1 MKLLIIADDLS
12 GAADCAIGFAN
23 AGHRT
28 VVTLDP
34 SDAAHAAD
42 VIAAD
47 TDTRRLT
54 PADAAG
60 RTAQAFAALGRERR
74 LYKKIDS
81 TLRGNWAAEVAA
93 LQAHAGLAIVAP
105 AFPATGRTVRGG
117 ALLVHGVPLEQ
128 TETWQL
134 EHAGRSADMA
144 AMLAAAGLKSERF
157 NAALLHHEP
166 RALARRA
173 ALIAAEGADGAQALI
188 VDAQSADDL
197 RALAHA
203 TLALESA
210 FFWVGSGGLA
220 RELATLDLPRADDT
234 RDTETEDHGVSGPV
248 LVLVGSLSAV
258 GERQCA
264 VLRERVGLVELV
276 VPPEVLR
283 AGEAHADWPHWSA
296 RIGATLG
303 AAGSDTRADLLLR
316 IGRDEAFD
324 PAEGAHLSAMLAALV
339 VPHFATL
346 GGLIATGGET
356 ARAMLD
362 AAGIGSLRLIAE
374 IEAGVAVARPLMQT
388 EGRSHRPAVVTK
400 AGAFG
405 TDDALYAAWR
415 HLGDMRVGDMRVGDM
430 RVGDM
435 RVGDMRVGDMRVGDM
450 RRETPTQSTTH

>member
-23 AGHRT
+23 AGHPT
-28 VVTLDP
+28 IVTLEVAGGDP
-34 SDAAHAAD
+34 SGGEPSGGDPSGGASARAMTADDAE
-42 VIAAD
+42 VIAVD
-47 TDTRRLT
+47 TDTRRLSA
-54 PADAAG
+54 ADAAA
-60 RTAQAFAALGRERR
+60 RTAHAFAVLGGQRR

-93 LQAHAGLAIVAP
+93 LQAGAGLAIVAP
-105 AFPATGRTVRGG
+105 AFPAMGRTVREGG
-117 ALLVHGVPLEQ
+117 LYVHGVPLER

-134 EHAGRSADMA
+134 EHAGRAASMA
-144 AMLAAAGLKSERF
+144 AMLAAAGVKSERF
-157 NAALLHHEP
+157 DAALLHGDP
-166 RALARRA
+166 RALARRI
-173 ALIAAEGADGAQALI
+173 ALIACEGADGAQALI

-197 RALAHA
+197 RELARA

-220 RELATLDLPRADDT
+220 RELATLDMPRAT
-234 RDTETEDHGVSGPV
+234 NEAQVCHRKENGSAAGPI

-264 VLRERVGLVELV
+264 VLRERVSAEARKGLVELV
-276 VPPEVLR
+276 VPPAVLR
-283 AGEAHADWPHWSA
+283 AGAAHEAWPLWDA

-303 AAGSDTRADLLLR
+303 GHNDLLLR

-324 PAEGAHLSAMLAALV
+324 PAEGAQLSAMLAALV
-339 VPHFATL
+339 APHFTRI

-374 IEAGVAVARPLMQT
+374 VEAGVAVARPHGST
-388 EGRSHRPAVVTK
+388 HRHGHRPAVVTK

-405 TDDALYAAWR
+405 TDAALYAAWL
-415 HLGDMRVGDMRVGDM
+415 HLSNLTDEGTAR
-430 RVGDM
+430 
-435 RVGDMRVGDMRVGDM
+435 
-450 RRETPTQSTTH
+450 TPQRTGAE

>member
-28 VVTLDP
+28 VVTLDA
-34 SDAAHAAD
+34 SGAQQDATPHDAD

-54 PADAAG
+54 PADAAE
-60 RTAQAFAALGRERR
+60 RTAQAFAALGHARR

-93 LQAHAGLAIVAP
+93 LQARAGLAIVAP
-105 AFPATGRTVRGG
+105 AFPATGRTVRDG

-134 EHAGRSADMA
+134 EHAGRTADMA
-144 AMLAAAGLKSERF
+144 AMLASAGLKSERF
-157 NAALLHHEP
+157 SAALLHNEP

-173 ALIAAEGADGAQALI
+173 ALIAAEGPEGAQALI
-188 VDAQSADDL
+188 VDAGSAADL
-197 RALAHA
+197 QALARA
-203 TLALESA
+203 TLELESA

-220 RELATLDLPRADDT
+220 RELATLEAPRADTADAADAADAT
-234 RDTETEDHGVSGPV
+234 RADDQGGSAPGPI

-264 VLRERVGLVELV
+264 VLRERVALAELV
-276 VPPEVLR
+276 VPPDVLR
-283 AGEAHADWPHWSA
+283 AGQAHGQWAQWGA
-296 RIGATLG
+296 KIGAILG
-303 AAGSDTRADLLLR
+303 VQQQHADLLLR
-316 IGRDEAFD
+316 IGRDDAFD
-324 PAEGAHLSAMLAALV
+324 PAEGAQLSAMLAALV
-339 VPHFATL
+339 APHFARL

-374 IEAGVAVARPLMQT
+374 IEAGVAVARPHSQT
-388 EGRSHRPAVVTK
+388 QNSTHRPAVVTK

-405 TDDALYAAWR
+405 TDEALYAAWR
-415 HLGDMRVGDMRVGDM
+415 HLRNIDEIRGAD
-430 RVGDM
+430 
-435 RVGDMRVGDMRVGDM
+435 
-450 RRETPTQSTTH
+450 RRTEHNPT